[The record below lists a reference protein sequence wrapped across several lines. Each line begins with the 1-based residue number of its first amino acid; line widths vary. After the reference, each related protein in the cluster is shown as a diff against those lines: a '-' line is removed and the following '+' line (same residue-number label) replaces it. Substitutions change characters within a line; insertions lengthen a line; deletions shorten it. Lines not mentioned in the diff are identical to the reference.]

1 MRQRIVL
8 AMLVIAAIAGTG
20 VATRAW
26 AQAAD
31 ERPADLVPIWLPRPQ
46 YPVIAHAA
54 RLQGEA
60 EVAVEVDAD
69 GNVSSAVMRS
79 GHALF
84 RDAVLE
90 AARETHFLTRPAGA
104 PVLPYSLSY
113 MFALGDGAPLPQQ
126 LSAITPAGA
135 RTTTVTDVQ
144 TVSCGPGP
152 LAVPGPKCLYL
163 WRCGRDWNWSR

>member
-1 MRQRIVL
+1 MPHRIVS
-8 AMLVIAAIAGTG
+8 AMLVLAAVAGSG
-20 VATRAW
+20 VATRASG
-26 AQAAD
+26 QAAD
-31 ERPADLVPIWLPRPQ
+31 APPADLVPIWLPRAP
-46 YPVIAHAA
+46 YPEFAHAA
-54 RLQGEA
+54 RLQGHV
-60 EVAVEVDAD
+60 EVAVQVDAN
-69 GNVSSAVMRS
+69 GNVASAVMLS

-126 LSAITPAGA
+126 LWAITPAGA

-144 TVSCGPGP
+144 TVTCGPGA
-152 LAVPGPKCLYL
+152 LAVRGPKCLYL
-163 WRCGRDWNWSR
+163 WRCGRDWNESR